1 MERRKTV
8 LKMPIKNPCR
18 TAAVVLT
25 LHASQ
30 YTSTCCIIII
40 IIIILNDAEIRV
52 TLSHLKCFKGTLQS
66 YIISVSLPEKRW
78 QTVLSSISGG
88 KQAVTGFPW
97 PKLEG
102 NSRHATQ
109 QPETHD
115 HQWWLDVSVVRRVS
129 TSKQTGDD
137 DVLVHQPSTEVS
149 QQGTVAQRHGG
160 NDASEHTNETVFSP
174 KLSTTVVH
182 GEVVWCV
189 LTSLQRTPCVKE
201 GCVHIIC
208 ARLYVCRLH
217 GGFRARRRM
226 TMRDSSM
233 RCVALLSIDRSPQ
246 QLTDYLWLYLS
257 RCLPATIS
265 ARPLSSLSL
274 SP

>member
-115 HQWWLDVSVVRRVS
+115 HQWWLDVSVVWRVS

-149 QQGTVAQRHGG
+149 QQGTVAQCQWR
-160 NDASEHTNETVFSP
+160 
-174 KLSTTVVH
+174 
-182 GEVVWCV
+182 
-189 LTSLQRTPCVKE
+189 Q
-201 GCVHIIC
+201 
-208 ARLYVCRLH
+208 
-217 GGFRARRRM
+217 
-226 TMRDSSM
+226 
-233 RCVALLSIDRSPQ
+233 RCVRTHKRNCILSGTLNQCSSRRSGMMCSEQ
-246 QLTDYLWLYLS
+246 EFWVK
-257 RCLPATIS
+257 
-265 ARPLSSLSL
+265 ARVMAVLFIV
-274 SP
+274 